1 MKRRK
6 FLRGALAAP
15 ASVLAAGGLARAERT
30 TTPALGQARREL
42 RMVTAWPKGFPG
54 LGTGAERL
62 ARAITEATEGA
73 LTIRVFA
80 AGELVPAAQ
89 AFDAVIDGTADLY
102 HAPDYYFRDKSKAFN
117 FFTTIPF
124 GMTAGEMDA
133 WIHYGG
139 GQQLWDEVSAPF
151 GIKPFLAGNSG
162 VQAFGWFR
170 KEIKAIEDFRGI
182 RLRTSS
188 LGGEVLR
195 VFGVNPIA
203 LPPNEIFAAFKAGEI
218 DAAEWVGPWNDLAL
232 GLHKFARYYY
242 FPGVMEPSAALTCGF
257 SKRIWDE
264 LPTGHKRI
272 VADAVA
278 ADNSLM
284 QAEFS
289 ARNNDAFATLRA
301 DHGVQIRRLSEDIVR
316 QLGAAASDVVAKIGN
331 TDATTRKVYES
342 FLAFRKK
349 AMAWSNVAQ
358 QATLA
363 ARALPF
369 KFGG

>member
-1 MKRRK
+1 MKRRN
-6 FLRGALAAP
+6 FLKRAAAAGAGAALAAP
-15 ASVLAAGGLARAERT
+15 AA
-30 TTPALGQARREL
+30 PALAQGKREL

-73 LTIRVFA
+73 LAVKVFA
-80 AGELVPAAQ
+80 AGELVPASGV
-89 AFDAVIDGTADLY
+89 FDAVTDGTADLY
-102 HAPDYYFRDKSKAFN
+102 HAPDYYFRDKSKAYN

-133 WIHYGG
+133 WIYYGG

-151 GIKPFLAGNSG
+151 GIKPLLAGNSG

-170 KEIKAIEDFRGI
+170 REIKTIEDFKGI
-182 RLRTSS
+182 RFRMSG

-195 VFGVNPIA
+195 AFGVNAVA
-203 LPPNEIFAAFKAGEI
+203 LPPNEIFAAFQAGAL

-232 GLHKFARYYY
+232 GLHKLARYYY

-257 SKRIWDE
+257 NKSIWDG
-264 LPTGHKRI
+264 LSAGHKRAI
-272 VADAVA
+272 ANAAA

-284 QAEFS
+284 QAEFN
-289 ARNNDAFATLRA
+289 ARNNDALGTLRA
-301 DHGVQIRRLSEDIVR
+301 DHNVQLRRLSDDIVR
-316 QLGAAASDVVAKIGN
+316 QLGAAARDVVAAVGN
-331 TDATTRKVYES
+331 ADAATRKVYES

-349 AMAWSNVAQ
+349 ALAWSNVAD
-358 QATLA
+358 QALLA

>member
-1 MKRRK
+1 MKRRN
-6 FLRGALAAP
+6 FLKRAAAAGAAVAALSQPAAP
-15 ASVLAAGGLARAERT
+15 ALAQGK
-30 TTPALGQARREL
+30 REL

-73 LTIRVFA
+73 LAVKVFA

-89 AFDAVIDGTADLY
+89 VFDAVIDGTADLY
-102 HAPDYYFRDKSKAFN
+102 HAPDYYFRDKSKAYN

-133 WIHYGG
+133 WIYYGG

-151 GIKPFLAGNSG
+151 GIKPLLAGNSG
-162 VQAFGWFR
+162 AQAFGWFR
-170 KEIKAIEDFRGI
+170 REIKAIEDFKGI
-182 RLRTSS
+182 RFRISG

-195 VFGVNPIA
+195 AFGVNAVA
-203 LPPNEIFAAFKAGEI
+203 LPPNEIFAAFQAGAL

-232 GLHKFARYYY
+232 GLHKLARYYY

-257 SKRIWDE
+257 NKRTWDD
-264 LPTGHKRI
+264 LPTGHKRAI
-272 VADAVA
+272 ANAAA

-289 ARNNDAFATLRA
+289 ARNNDALGTLRA
-301 DHGVQIRRLSEDIVR
+301 DHGVQLRRLSDDIVR
-316 QLGAAASDVVAKIGN
+316 QLGAAARDVVAAIGGA
-331 TDATTRKVYES
+331 DAATRKVYES
-342 FLAFRKK
+342 YLAFRKK
-349 AMAWSNVAQ
+349 ALAWSNVAD
-358 QATLA
+358 QALLA

>member
-1 MKRRK
+1 MKRRN
-6 FLRGALAAP
+6 FLKRAAAAGAAAALSQPAAP
-15 ASVLAAGGLARAERT
+15 ALAQGK
-30 TTPALGQARREL
+30 REL

-73 LTIRVFA
+73 LAVKVFA
-80 AGELVPAAQ
+80 AGELVPASGV
-89 AFDAVIDGTADLY
+89 FDAVTDGTADLY

-133 WIHYGG
+133 WIYYGG

-151 GIKPFLAGNSG
+151 GIKPLLAGNSG
-162 VQAFGWFR
+162 AQAFGWFR
-170 KEIKAIEDFRGI
+170 REIKAIEDFKGI
-182 RLRTSS
+182 RFRISG

-195 VFGVNPIA
+195 AFGVNAVA
-203 LPPNEIFAAFKAGEI
+203 LPPNEIFAAFQAGAL

-232 GLHKFARYYY
+232 GLHKLARYYY
-242 FPGVMEPSAALTCGF
+242 FHGVMEPSAALTCGF
-257 SKRIWDE
+257 GKKIWDD
-264 LPTGHKRI
+264 LSTGHKRAI
-272 VADAVA
+272 ANAAA

-284 QAEFS
+284 QAEFN
-289 ARNNDAFATLRA
+289 ARNNDALGTLRA
-301 DHGVQIRRLSEDIVR
+301 DHNVQLRRLSDDIVR
-316 QLGAAASDVVAKIGN
+316 QLGAAASDVVADLGN
-331 TDATTRKVYES
+331 ADATTRKVYES

-349 AMAWSNVAQ
+349 ALAWSNVAD
-358 QATLA
+358 QALLT

>member
-1 MKRRK
+1 MKRRN
-6 FLRGALAAP
+6 FLQRAVAGAAALGAPAAP
-15 ASVLAAGGLARAERT
+15 ALAQG
-30 TTPALGQARREL
+30 RREL

-73 LTIRVFA
+73 LTVKVFA
-80 AGELVPAAQ
+80 AGELVPAVG

-151 GIKPFLAGNSG
+151 GIKPLLAGNSG

-170 KEIKAIEDFRGI
+170 KEIKTIEDFRG
-182 RLRTSS
+182 LRFRMSG
-188 LGGEVLR
+188 LGGEILS
-195 VFGVNPIA
+195 VFGVKA
-203 LPPNEIFAAFKAGEI
+203 VSLPPNEIFAALKAGEI

-242 FPGVMEPSAALTCGF
+242 FPGVMEPSAALTCGL

-264 LPTGHKRI
+264 LPNGHKRAI
-272 VADAVA
+272 ANAVA

-284 QAEFS
+284 QAEFN
-289 ARNNDAFATLRA
+289 ARNNDALTTLRTE
-301 DHGVQIRRLSEDIVR
+301 HGVQIRRLSEDIVR
-316 QLGAAASDVVAKIGN
+316 QLGAAAREVVVALG
-331 TDATTRKVYES
+331 TADVTTRKVYES
-342 FLAFRKK
+342 FIAFRKK
-349 AMAWSNVAQ
+349 AIAWSNIADH
-358 QATLA
+358 ALLA